1 MGPARTDS
9 VAPVTIAFRPCPV
22 CGAVECEPLHRQ
34 SFVVPDDHPLTNGYD
49 VVACQACG
57 MVYADST
64 VNQAGYDSFYSRFSK
79 YPDERDNYTGGGR
92 LLAESGPPWD
102 RARLQETATIL
113 ARFLADTK
121 TPILDVGCANGTL
134 LVELRKLGY
143 SRLTGLDPS
152 PEAAANAGAN
162 ESVHGLVGSLHS
174 PPPGLEGYG
183 AVVVAHVLEHV
194 WDMAGAMSS
203 LRSALAPGGLV
214 YAEVPDAARY
224 AEFLFA
230 PFHDFSTEHI
240 NHFSMD
246 ALMALFDAWGFEPV
260 DSGARLVELGPAI
273 PFPVIHGVWRLPVG
287 PAGKPTPAANGID
300 LRDRIRSYIAGSEEL
315 LLAFD
320 DHLRAELEDDV
331 EVIIW
336 GVGELTMKLLQLPAM
351 QGRRVILVD
360 SGRSKQGLKVNGE
373 AVLAPTEIAHKDC
386 PIIVGSVHHRDS
398 IVEGV
403 RAQHGLANL
412 LVTLD
417 AAGARRA
424 QRAMSSLATGS
435 GSDPA

>member
-1 MGPARTDS
+1 MGRGRTDR

-49 VVACQACG
+49 VVACRACG

-64 VNQAGYDSFYSRFSK
+64 VNQAGYDSFYARFSK

-102 RARLQETATIL
+102 RTRLQETATIL
-113 ARFLADTK
+113 DRFLTDPA

-143 SRLTGLDPS
+143 SQLTGMDPS

-162 ESVHGLVGSLHS
+162 ESVHGLVGSLFS
-174 PPPGLEGYG
+174 PPQGLDGYG

-203 LRSALAPGGLV
+203 LRAALAPGGLV

-224 AEFLFA
+224 ADYLFA

-240 NHFSMD
+240 NHFSID
-246 ALMALFDAWGFEPV
+246 ALMALFAAWGFEPV
-260 DSGARLVELGPAI
+260 DNGARLVELGPAI
-273 PFPVIHGVWRLPVG
+273 PFPVIHAVWRLSAE
-287 PAGKPTPAANGID
+287 PAGEPAPAANVSD

-320 DHLRAELEDDV
+320 EHLRAELDGRV

-336 GVGELTMKLLQLPAM
+336 GVGELTMKLLQLPAI

-373 AVLAPTEIAHKDC
+373 PVLAPNAITHNDC

-398 IVEGV
+398 IVKSV
-403 RAQHGLANL
+403 REQHGLANP
-412 LVTLD
+412 LVTLE
-417 AAGARRA
+417 AAGARCT
-424 QRAMSSLATGS
+424 QRATSLLTTTYGS
-435 GSDPA
+435 GAE